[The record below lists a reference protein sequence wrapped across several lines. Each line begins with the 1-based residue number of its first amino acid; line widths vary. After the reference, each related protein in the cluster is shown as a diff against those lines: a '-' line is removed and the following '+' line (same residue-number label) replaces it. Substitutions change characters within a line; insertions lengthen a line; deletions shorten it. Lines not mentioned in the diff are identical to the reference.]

1 MTVVEDRR
9 LNRREIM
16 TKIERFL
23 PITVAMCAMAG
34 VFVGFNGEG
43 QLHKL
48 LLIVSGVV
56 IGFLIDYIFTG
67 E

>member
-1 MTVVEDRR
+1 
-9 LNRREIM
+9 M

-23 PITVAMCAMAG
+23 PISVDMCVMAG
-34 VFVGFNGEG
+34 VFVGFSGDG

>member
-1 MTVVEDRR
+1 MS
-9 LNRREIM
+9 
-16 TKIERFL
+16 KIERFL
-23 PITVAMCAMAG
+23 PISVAMCAMAG

-48 LLIVSGVV
+48 LLIVSGMI
-56 IGFLIDYIFTG
+56 IGFLIDYIVTG

>member
-1 MTVVEDRR
+1 
-9 LNRREIM
+9 M
-16 TKIERFL
+16 TKIERLL
-23 PITVAMCAMAG
+23 PIFVAMCAMAG

-48 LLIVSGVV
+48 LLIFSGMV

>member
-1 MTVVEDRR
+1 M
-9 LNRREIM
+9 M

-34 VFVGFNGEG
+34 VFVGFNGDG

-56 IGFLIDYIFTG
+56 IGFLVDYIFTG